1 MSQITQQGALN
12 TTALIVPDL
21 YVQIVPPS
29 VSQLNGVPTN
39 VLGVVG
45 TASWG
50 PANAPTTVASM
61 ADYARQFG
69 AVQNRKYDLG
79 TAVAAAV
86 LQGANN
92 FRCVR
97 VTDGTDVAA
106 SATLNNGAVASIAL
120 AGTLTGYTAGAT
132 IALTAPPL
140 GGVQATAIVNG
151 IGTLT
156 NATIT
161 NPGSGYTVA
170 PTATVTPVSGGTGA
184 TATATL
190 SVAGAVLT
198 AKYTGTLGN
207 SVQAALA
214 AGSQSGTFRL
224 TIAIPGQVPEVF
236 DNIGAG
242 LSGNALWIAIA
253 NAVNNGL
260 SGLRGPSQIVV
271 ATAGAGTTA
280 PATGTVG
287 QTQTFSAGTD
297 GATTI
302 TGATLLGSDVA
313 PRKGMY
319 SLRNTGAS
327 IGALA
332 DVDDSTTWSAQVAYG
347 LSEGTYM
354 VLTGPAGDTITNAI
368 AAKAAAG
375 IDSYAAKLL
384 FGDWVYF
391 NDLTNGMT
399 RLISPQGF
407 VAGRL
412 ANLAPQ
418 ESSLNKPLYG
428 VVGTQKSYQ
437 NLVYS
442 TSDLQQLAQAGIDVI
457 ANPIPAGN
465 SFGVR
470 IGHNSSSNSATSG
483 DNYTRMTNYEAST
496 FAAGLG
502 LFIGKLQS
510 SQPNDPL
517 RRQVQT
523 TLDAFLQAQQDQRQ
537 VDDFSVQCDLNNN
550 PPSRIALGY
559 LQADVQVRYLSV
571 VEKFLLNIEG
581 GQSVTITRQ
590 QTTPA

>member
-29 VSQLNGVPTN
+29 VALLNGVPSN
-39 VLGVVG
+39 VLGLVG

-50 PANAPTTVASM
+50 PVNAPTTVSNM

-106 SATLNNGAVASIAL
+106 TSTLNNGAVASVAL

-132 IALTAPPL
+132 IAFAAPPA
-140 GGVQATAIVNG
+140 GGVQATGVVNG
-151 IGTLT
+151 TGTLT
-156 NATIT
+156 GVTIT

-170 PTATVTPVSGGTGA
+170 PAATITAISGGAGA
-184 TATATL
+184 TATASL
-190 SVAGAVLT
+190 SVAGASLT

-207 SVQAALA
+207 SLQATIAS
-214 AGSQSGTFRL
+214 GSQSGTYRL
-224 TIAIPGQVPEVF
+224 TVAIPGQVPEVF

-242 LSGNALWIAIA
+242 LSGNALWVAIA

-260 SGLRGPSQIVV
+260 SGLRGPSQLVV
-271 ATAGAGTTA
+271 ASAGAGVTA
-280 PATGTVG
+280 PAVGTAG
-287 QTQTFSAGTD
+287 QTQTFASGTD

-302 TGATLLGSDVA
+302 NASVLVGQDVA

-319 SLRNTGAS
+319 SLRSTGAS
-327 IGALA
+327 VVALA
-332 DVDDSTTWSAQVAYG
+332 DADDSTTWSAQNAYG
-347 LSEGTYM
+347 LSEGSYM
-354 VLTGPAGDTITNAI
+354 ILTGPAGDTIANAVSV
-368 AAKAAAG
+368 KASAG
-375 IDSYAAKLL
+375 IDSYASKLL
-384 FGDWVYF
+384 LGDWVYF
-391 NDLTNGMT
+391 NDVTNGVT

-412 ANLAPQ
+412 SNLAPQ

-442 TSDLQQLAQAGIDVI
+442 TADLQQLAQAGIDVI
-457 ANPIPAGN
+457 ANPIPSGN

-470 IGHNSSSNSATSG
+470 IGHNTSSNAATNG

-502 LFIGKLQS
+502 LFIGRLQT

-517 RRQVQT
+517 RREVKA
-523 TLDAFLQAQQDQRQ
+523 TLDSYLQAQQDQVQ
-537 VDDFSVQCDLNNN
+537 VDDFSVQCDSNNN
-550 PPSRIALGY
+550 PPNRIALGY
-559 LQADVQVRYLSV
+559 LQADVKVRYLSV

-581 GQSVTITRQ
+581 GQSVSITRQ

>member
-1 MSQITQQGALN
+1 MSQITQQGVLN

-29 VSQLNGVPTN
+29 VSLLNGVPSN
-39 VLGVVG
+39 VLGLVG
-45 TASWG
+45 TAAWG
-50 PANAPTTVASM
+50 PVNAPVTVASM

-69 AVQNRKYDLG
+69 AIQNRKYDLG

-106 SATLNNGAVASIAL
+106 TTTLNNGSVASVAL

-132 IALTAPPL
+132 IAFAAPPA
-140 GGVQATAIVNG
+140 GGVQATGVVVG
-151 IGTLT
+151 VGTL
-156 NATIT
+156 ASVTIT

-170 PTATVTPVSGGTGA
+170 PTATINPISGGTGA

-190 SVAGAVLT
+190 SVAGASLT

-207 SVQAALA
+207 VLQAVLA
-214 AGSQSGTFRL
+214 AGSQSGTYRL
-224 TIAIPGQVPEVF
+224 TVAIPGQVPEVF

-242 LSGNALWIAIA
+242 LSGNALWVAIA
-253 NAVNNGL
+253 AAVNNGL
-260 SGLRGPSQIVV
+260 SGLRGPSQLVV
-271 ATAGAGTTA
+271 ASAGAGVTA
-280 PATGTVG
+280 PAVGTAG
-287 QTQTFSAGTD
+287 QTQTFASGTD

-302 TGATLLGSDVA
+302 TASVLLGQDIS
-313 PRKGMY
+313 PRKGLY
-319 SLRNTGAS
+319 ALRNTGAS
-327 IGALA
+327 VAALA
-332 DVDDSTTWSAQVAYG
+332 DADDSTTWSAQNAYG

-354 VLTGPAGDTITNAI
+354 VLTGPAGDTIANAVSV
-368 AAKAAAG
+368 KASTG
-375 IDSYAAKLL
+375 IDSYASKLL
-384 FGDWVYF
+384 LGDWVYF
-391 NDLTNGMT
+391 NDVTNGVT

-412 ANLAPQ
+412 SNLAPQ

-442 TSDLQQLAQAGIDVI
+442 TADLQQLAQAGIDVV

-470 IGHNSSSNSATSG
+470 IGHNTSSNAATSG

-502 LFIGKLQS
+502 LFIGKLQT
-510 SQPNDPL
+510 SQANDPL
-517 RRQVQT
+517 RRQVKT
-523 TLDAFLQAQQDQRQ
+523 TLDAFLQAQQDQTQ
-537 VDDFSVQCDLNNN
+537 IDDFSVQCDLNNN
-550 PPSRIALGY
+550 PPNRIALGY
-559 LQADVQVRYLSV
+559 LQADVKVRYLSV